1 MFVLLLSPILLI
13 STFKFQEM
21 IGVGLCFW
29 HSDLSNYSV
38 FCLDRPKNTVVV
50 IEPPGQITE
59 GSRVTLTCR
68 TDANPP
74 AYYYRWNKNGSNTH
88 LSNSEALSFSHVRY
102 EERGEYSCQATN
114 NYGSAASPYT
124 SLRVLCE
131 FKISSVKKGRNTHLS
146 NSETL
151 SFSPVRYEERGEYIC
166 QATNTYG
173 STASPSTSLRVLCE
187 LKFQVSRKGHT
198 CFF

>member
-50 IEPPGQITE
+50 IEPRGQITE

-74 AYYYRWNKNGSNTH
+74 AYYYRWNKNGRYTH
-88 LSNSEALSFSHVRY
+88 S
-102 EERGEYSCQATN
+102 
-114 NYGSAASPYT
+114 
-124 SLRVLCE
+124 
-131 FKISSVKKGRNTHLS
+131 S

-173 STASPSTSLRVLCE
+173 STASPSTSLHVLCE

-198 CFF
+198 CFFFFFFNEATADEDIGLTEA

>member
-1 MFVLLLSPILLI
+1 MDLRFKLLLSYFTFI

-21 IGVGLCFW
+21 IGVGVCFW
-29 HSDLSNYSV
+29 HSDHSNSSV

-59 GSRVTLTCR
+59 GSKVTLTCR

-74 AYYYRWNKNGSNTH
+74 AHDYRWYKN
-88 LSNSEALSFSHVRY
+88 
-102 EERGEYSCQATN
+102 
-114 NYGSAASPYT
+114 
-124 SLRVLCE
+124 
-131 FKISSVKKGRNTHLS
+131 GRNTHLG

-151 SFSPVRYEERGEYIC
+151 SFSHVSYEDRGEYSC

-198 CFF
+198 CFFFFFLMKQLQIRTLG

>member
-1 MFVLLLSPILLI
+1 MDLRFQLLLSSILLI
-13 STFKFQEM
+13 STFKFKKI

-59 GSRVTLTCR
+59 GSKVTLTCR

-88 LSNSEALSFSHVRY
+88 LSNSETLSVSPVRY

-114 NYGSAASPYT
+114 NYGS
-124 SLRVLCE
+124 
-131 FKISSVKKGRNTHLS
+131 
-146 NSETL
+146 
-151 SFSPVRYEERGEYIC
+151 
-166 QATNTYG
+166 
-173 STASPSTSLRVLCE
+173 TASPSTSLRVLCE
-187 LKFQVSRKGHT
+187 FKFQVSRKGHM
-198 CFF
+198 FFFFNEATADEDIGLTGA